1 MLCAL
6 TSATANGQFFERSL
20 VIRGARIVTM
30 TGPAVEEGTIIAK
43 GGRITALGTDVKVP
57 FLARTVDGAGKT
69 VTPGFID
76 AWSALGR
83 FPNVAS
89 KDPTARA
96 WDAFDRY
103 DRDAIRDAWRHGVT
117 TVYIGGSGE
126 AGITGMG
133 AVVRLSSDDN
143 GGIGSTVEPE
153 ATLCIN
159 LDSGASP
166 ISRLKTFRAIRKQ
179 FRDALKYRES
189 LEDYEEDLKEYLEKL
204 EERNKKNGKKEDE
217 VGKED
222 EKKDDKPSEEEG
234 EKPKPEEKPTPE
246 PSPEPE
252 PKPEEDEKSVRA
264 GFADSNG
271 NGKNGDEK
279 KETKDGE
286 GEEDEKEDELEKP
299 EEPEPDR
306 AADVLL
312 RAIDHELPVRVTAHR
327 SADILNAVAL
337 AEEFNLDFVLEGATE
352 AHLVAE
358 LLADA
363 EIPVVLGVM
372 ARSGAHRDDQYRRHA
387 ADAGDLLSQ
396 AGVRW
401 TVSSGGHSASA
412 GRFVSL
418 NAQLAAMHN
427 REASDWMRLVTTDAA
442 SILGLSRRFGRLM
455 PGAAADFVVWSGDP
469 VDPSS
474 IVELVV
480 VGGKEVYRAGKD
492 AGGIR

>member
-1 MLCAL
+1 
-6 TSATANGQFFERSL
+6 
-20 VIRGARIVTM
+20 M
-30 TGPAVEEGTIIAK
+30 TGPAVDDGTIIAK
-43 GGRITALGTDVKVP
+43 GGRITELGADVKVP

-83 FPNVAS
+83 FPNVVS
-89 KDPTARA
+89 KDPTAHL

-103 DRDAIRDAWRHGVT
+103 DRDAILDAWRNGVT
-117 TVYIGGSGE
+117 TVYIGGGGG

-133 AVVRLSSDDN
+133 AMVRLSSNEN
-143 GGIGSTVEPE
+143 GGIGSALEPE
-153 ATLCIN
+153 ATLCID
-159 LDSGASP
+159 LDSGGAP

-189 LEDYEEDLKEYLEKL
+189 LEDYKEDLKEYMEKL

-217 VGKED
+217 DATKD
-222 EKKDDKPSEEEG
+222 QKKDDKPSKQEG
-234 EKPKPEEKPTPE
+234 EKPKPEEKPTPD
-246 PSPEPE
+246 PSPEPK
-252 PKPEEDEKSVRA
+252 PKQEEDRTSVWA
-264 GFADSNG
+264 GFAGPNG
-271 NGKNGDEK
+271 NGQNGDEEK
-279 KETKDGE
+279 ITGDGE
-286 GEEDEKEDELEKP
+286 GEKDEKEEELKKP
-299 EEPEPDR
+299 EEPKPDR
-306 AADVLL
+306 EADVLL
-312 RAIDHELPVRVTAHR
+312 RAIDHDLPVRVAADR
-327 SADILNAVAL
+327 SADILNAIAL
-337 AEEFNLDFVLEGATE
+337 AEEFNLDIVLEGATE

-358 LLADA
+358 ALADA

-372 ARSGAHRDDQYRRHA
+372 ARSGEYRDDEYRRHA

-455 PGAAADFVVWSGDP
+455 PAAAADFVLWSGDP
-469 VDPSS
+469 ADPSS

-480 VGGKEVYRAGKD
+480 VGGKEVYQAGD
-492 AGGIR
+492 AAGGGK